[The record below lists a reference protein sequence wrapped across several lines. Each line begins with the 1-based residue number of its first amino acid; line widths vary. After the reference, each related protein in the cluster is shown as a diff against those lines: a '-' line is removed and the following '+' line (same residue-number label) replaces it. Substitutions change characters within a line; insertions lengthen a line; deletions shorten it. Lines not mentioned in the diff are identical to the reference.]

1 VNGATQLREHNA
13 ANEIASL
20 GGSADFV
27 AYDKAG
33 NLPSPRLRQAGM
45 TVVPQLPLPGY
56 SPGYFLCTYDAWN
69 RLTGVYTDSRSG
81 GGTLG
86 EYDSTDTPVA
96 LYEYDGL
103 NRRTTKLVHD
113 DAHGDWDRTDY
124 YYDREWRVI
133 EERLERDLSG
143 GAELLPAESVYAEY
157 VWDPH
162 YADAPAARFRDA
174 DGYTDDNQNGVID
187 PAEQGDGTREEA
199 LFYVTD
205 ANHNVTAVVN
215 ADGKVVERYVYDA
228 YGRPH
233 VVNGDLTVDPDG
245 LGPHSLDE
253 WTLDPDNRSDVLNEI
268 LFSGTRLDTETN
280 FHQVRH
286 RYYHNTLGR
295 WLGPD
300 PTGYPDGMNY
310 YEYCRSGPISATDP
324 MGTERLETNG
334 KDVWWVIE
342 EPGTLW
348 DSDVRWVWLGTKKG
362 DRVDIKMQ
370 FPATWNAPAPKTVSY
385 KAVEEYA
392 SKYWREHGDIHRLPR
407 TNQDGRILMALRAVA
422 SGQTITTP
430 SMWEITYAAADSGA
444 GAGFHEW
451 LYWMSRPVTWLSGEE
466 IDCVVRWREHYWRKS
481 GLEGSTAQVIS
492 RNAAVVST
500 TAFYCAGAVKAIE
513 LAATAV
519 KAAAASKVGLALT
532 AGVRVGWRWISDN
545 VARASH
551 WVQTSN
557 SMAARPL
564 RAIGRALRSVSE
576 CLSRRARASEGVSA
590 GFRLTQTVARNMGTR
605 PYLRSSLTIREIMA
619 SGNPVSDPGGF
630 PGALRWDVP
639 GAFNGSTGTW
649 ELVIDPTTRTVLHFL
664 FKGDT

>member
-1 VNGATQLREHNA
+1 MNGATQLREHNA

-162 YADAPAARFRDA
+162 YVDAPAARFRDA
-174 DGYTDDNQNGVID
+174 DGYTDDNENGVID

-233 VVNGDLTVDPDG
+233 VVNGDLTVDLDG
-245 LGPHSLDE
+245 LGPQSLDE

-300 PTGYPDGMNY
+300 PIGYPDGMNY

-324 MGTERLETNG
+324 MGTETDDSSSIPSLTVRPQRSWIEKAWIDLE
-334 KDVWWVIE
+334 VWARRTWECDPANTAQDNPYTIE
-342 EPGTLW
+342 GALLHRILKPTGRGIGNVV
-348 DSDVRWVWLGTKKG
+348 SDVRGWVEDPLGSATGLTEGLATAGEVLVFVVPAAWDSERRTQMSVLAEEMKGQWDSLGHTRQGDLLLESGVTCYVYLVTAKAANGVARMRKLSALAKSHGLTKT
-362 DRVDIKMQ
+362 
-370 FPATWNAPAPKTVSY
+370 AAPSLVMRY
-385 KAVEEYA
+385 MEM
-392 SKYWREHGDIHRLPR
+392 D
-407 TNQDGRILMALRAVA
+407 Q
-422 SGQTITTP
+422 
-430 SMWEITYAAADSGA
+430 AAALGRNMVVLNALDA
-444 GAGFHEW
+444 GNHG
-451 LYWMSRPVTWLSGEE
+451 
-466 IDCVVRWREHYWRKS
+466 KS
-481 GLEGSTAQVIS
+481 
-492 RNAAVVST
+492 
-500 TAFYCAGAVKAIE
+500 
-513 LAATAV
+513 
-519 KAAAASKVGLALT
+519 
-532 AGVRVGWRWISDN
+532 
-545 VARASH
+545 
-551 WVQTSN
+551 
-557 SMAARPL
+557 
-564 RAIGRALRSVSE
+564 
-576 CLSRRARASEGVSA
+576 
-590 GFRLTQTVARNMGTR
+590 VARNSAGQ
-605 PYLRSSLTIREIMA
+605 LIDA
-619 SGNPVSDPGGF
+619 K
-630 PGALRWDVP
+630 
-639 GAFNGSTGTW
+639 TG
-649 ELVIDPTTRTVLHFL
+649 R
-664 FKGDT
+664 